1 MISRKIWTS
10 AQYIKYRLRSVSKFK
25 VHSPFAYKIY
35 TEVIL
40 NKAEGSQPLI
50 EKQRAWLLRQKNLM
64 ETTDFGAGAG
74 AGKGDY
80 KTRFRQARNI
90 TKHSSVSPKYGKLLY
105 RLVAFVKPETILEI
119 GTAMG
124 ISTMYMAKAAPE
136 SRIVSMEGCAVI
148 AASAKDNF
156 NKLSIK
162 NIELAMGN
170 FNQLL
175 GKTVDKIERID
186 FALID
191 GNHRKDPTL
200 KYFEQI
206 LDKLHPGSVVVV
218 DDIHWSKGMLEAWN
232 NIKAN
237 EKVSVSIDLFRA
249 GILFFK
255 EDIAK
260 ENHILRF

>member
-1 MISRKIWTS
+1 VISKKIWTS
-10 AQYIKYRLRSVSKFK
+10 AQYIKYRLRSVSKYK

-40 NKAEGSQPLI
+40 SKAEGSQPQI
-50 EKQRAWLLRQKNLM
+50 EKQRAWLLRQKSLM

-74 AGKGDY
+74 KGYY
-80 KTRFRQARNI
+80 KTRFRQTRNI
-90 TKHSSVSPKYGKLLY
+90 TKHSSVSPKYGRLWY

-156 NKLSIK
+156 TKLKIN

-186 FALID
+186 FVLID
-191 GNHRKDPTL
+191 GNHRKEPTL

-206 LDKLHPGSVVVV
+206 LDKLHPGSVVVI

-232 NIKAN
+232 TIKAN

-249 GILFFK
+249 GILFFR